1 MPAPSDD
8 ERFNLE
14 VVKLLLKLAR
24 VDNDVAKHERAMIL
38 GAGRSW
44 NVSEPELQKLM
55 KVLDGAGPLPE
66 PDLKVLKARSD
77 DVLEAARALVLSD
90 GKVKAEE
97 TALLKQLAETL
108 AGA

>member
-1 MPAPSDD
+1 MAAPSDD

-14 VVKLLLKLAR
+14 VMKLLLKLAR
-24 VDNDVAKHERAMIL
+24 ADNEVAKHERQMIL

-55 KVLDGAGPLPE
+55 KTLDGGGPLPE

-77 DVLEAARALVLSD
+77 DVLTAARALVLSD